1 MGRRYTMTCDACGY
15 QAEVSGGPDSGKLV
29 TVQTMT
35 CLTCRSLV
43 DVVTEIHARGAWLDA
58 LDHELGRC
66 PSCLGRR
73 LEPWGATADDHAS
86 GSGGQAATNPCPL
99 CGTRMRR
106 GESTIL
112 WD

>member
-1 MGRRYTMTCDACGY
+1 MGHRYGFTCPACGY

-43 DVVTEIHARGAWLDA
+43 DVVTDIHARGAWLDA

-66 PSCLGRR
+66 PSCLGQR
-73 LEPWGATADDHAS
+73 LEPWGGVATDIATVS
-86 GSGGQAATNPCPL
+86 GDRAATGPCPL
-99 CGTRMRR
+99 CGTPMRR
-106 GESTIL
+106 DEPTVL